1 MSHCPHVNSQDFP
14 SSRLSKNDSRILKT
28 SFIKRQTTN
37 LFPRLQGAVY
47 AISKDSVKL
56 QYYEDGVLKVT
67 ETDPQEGSYANLGL
81 YPHWCLGNIHQCP
94 HGITVDFWI
103 NVAPVTEDSPEVV
116 LFTSG
121 GNFYFSDGLYL
132 IQRFGDQYE
141 FGVSKQEHVWKIN
154 FRLFAD
160 TWVKVHAEWDVSEGL
175 MLVVDNSEWSQT
187 TPVRRDYF
195 PGTFDSFA
203 EVVTG
208 LTSDGM
214 IIDQD
219 ELFKIRHIIIHDRRI
234 NSTIEDDSF
243 VQTLAYP
250 GCVPE
255 TSYTGNFIPMDLA
268 GEEHPIESCRSM
280 CNAAIILMKN
290 GSFCSCAGREILS
303 EIDTRNGSCDSS
315 SVWQVFS
322 ASGVAEENPYSMTV
336 SVRTLQTRDY
346 VKPMETVIIEIKP
359 NHIAK
364 TSYEVDCGDGVTFVT
379 HKTSI
384 NYFWRSAGKHTIT
397 VRSRVGI
404 LSFESYFSFEVLDV
418 DENTAPEMVVLF
430 GAHDETHQFHGSF
443 ELFLTDLA
451 NISRCDVAFGDSNQL
466 SYDFKDQYFYHE
478 EFQHIFNTFGQYIVS
493 AHCKNNYGVDS
504 SSLMFLSKR
513 FDVPF
518 YHKVL
523 GDAFEVPLA
532 GGQAFV
538 ADIGV
543 VRNYDKPVNVH
554 KTDNNITV
562 PATLLKPFENI
573 ISLELNGEI
582 FHETMFF
589 MENIPANA
597 SILPDYREGAW
608 NLTTN
613 ISVVVPPG
621 NNMFVTCTFGLGEE
635 ESFFIYEAT
644 EPVTFPFEVEYE
656 NLGYYPLHV
665 IVSND
670 LGKTEV
676 EDLISVEVPIVSIVL
691 TVSNITNKE
700 DPVILGVVLNDGIDG
715 PDKVTFEIDHDDGN
729 VLPYTYRSH
738 SKFFTQYN
746 NSYVYRDWGIYT
758 ICVSASNSISRVMDC
773 ALVQVGKNITY
784 MDLQTTTTGRVS
796 TSQYAEINITVLTGS
811 DITYHVDFGDE
822 HPFTF
827 TDRDLL
833 TSENTESSHL
843 IRRKRE
849 TSAVQAD
856 PADNSSF
863 VITTVLPNFNT
874 SETTEEEVA
883 VSRAR
888 SFVVRG
894 CSCIVTV
901 RHLYSTVGYYE
912 VKANIS
918 NVFSSASAVL
928 CPYIIVDDS
937 DDTMCG
943 DTVVEMP
950 GYHTSRDNPYVH
962 IRSTPIDIDIQAQ
975 SPNCGGNGYEYTWKA
990 VNIVDNLEVP
1000 YTDLCKLEQTDNIF
1014 TIPAVSLEFGMYKLV
1029 TTVSPI
1035 GYKRK
1040 ANQKEI
1046 YIQII
1051 PSNPIATFKGDP
1063 SETFFSNGILTL
1075 DFSESH
1081 DPDLTSNIRQGV
1093 EYDLIC
1099 FQREAY
1105 DAFSGMTFENFL
1117 EGNITQLL
1125 IEDVIYESETMNPL
1139 RIYQYENCLTDL
1151 DDFVNAIMISNGRVT
1166 TSTSY
1171 FVATETV
1178 FSLIVSKEGRIS
1190 TVSKVIRMEYDNFE
1204 EQMNMLANAANLKDT
1219 GKALDIVNKIGTGG
1233 ARGNDSDA
1241 QEKQD
1246 QLKELAL
1253 TVVAAVTN
1261 YATNTDQVNR
1271 VVSTCSMFT
1280 AEKSTDTAREKA
1292 AGAINNT
1299 GDLIKTKFANQDNT
1313 ALESTLGDQ
1322 VQTLSNV
1329 APTGEA
1335 EKKEEKKT
1343 LRCKRRADP
1352 DAPDED
1358 TESATHY
1365 DALIKSK
1372 NLMANAILRDLYDF
1386 LFHHYAEFRTAV
1398 RKRIDNVKLPQ
1409 AVLKEDPVKLF
1420 LRLGLEWDPFDIQNV
1435 ILDACEIELDLSIKR
1450 TKEADKMVQAGS
1462 AGAVS
1467 SMSGLVL
1474 KNFEKE
1480 RCRRRRRRRSGTSTP
1495 EDEAPLAMKVT
1506 SEGISLNIEMG
1517 ENPNALTSKVA
1528 KQKRKKV
1535 SVDPC
1540 SVHDAEYEAEL
1551 AASSTASPVGVVTP
1565 ANSGTSPG
1573 ATSSPASDQVVTST
1587 RTPIG
1592 DHDDITDGYEVGKS
1606 KYTTQL
1612 SVDDGNS
1619 VTHETGGADE
1629 QTHTESSGGTGTDSG
1644 TDTSGTN
1651 GQTDTGS
1658 SGGSNADS
1666 SGGTDSETDTS
1677 GTGGQSNTGTSGG
1690 SNTDSSGGTDSGT
1703 DTSGTGGQTD
1713 SGTSGGSNTDS
1724 SGDTGTDSGTDT
1736 SGTGGQT
1743 DTGSSGGSNT
1753 DSSGG
1758 TGTDSGTNTD
1768 NTGGQTGTGSSGGTD
1783 SGTDGQTNSGTDEE
1797 QDFTEEAGTGTVNA
1811 VNKNNPYTYGSNSAR
1826 VTSEVS
1832 SINLV
1837 DPALGEPIKVE
1848 DSEEEMPI
1856 LINSKCAVPVYNA
1869 TIRQVR
1875 DAPPVSL
1882 YHSITMANNG
1892 SSLHFRITARENW
1905 DMTKF
1910 RICLVY
1916 NASTVDPPCIHEA
1929 IMPLGEDVFPE
1940 IREQNYSHWMEL
1952 RNTYFP
1958 PQNYTPTNGDFTVS
1972 VSLEKGH
1979 VDFRET
1985 VTEVVYDYQ
1994 LWTSGCLFWD
2004 TTTESFIGNGTRVS
2018 NLTTPEVTVCMTN
2031 HLTSFGGDFAVPPNT
2046 IDFTNVW
2053 AKFKNLNENAAVF
2066 STVISLIGLYII
2078 IMIWARY
2085 KDKKDIQKW
2094 GASPL
2099 DDNLPT
2105 DNYHYQ
2111 VTVQTGVRKLAATN
2125 SAVSFILSG
2134 EECDTGVRRL
2144 YDGRRKTFVRGSIM
2158 NYILSVENC
2167 LGSLNFLRIWHDNT
2181 GKGKMRSWYLDQI
2194 QVTDLQTGDRYFF
2207 LCDRWLAVEEDDGMV
2222 DRILPVAGLEDLAA
2236 FKQLFSSSVKKKLT
2250 NDHIWFSVFSRPTR
2264 SNFTRVQRI
2273 SCCVSLLFMTMIT
2286 NAMWFKSEENNANT
2300 SAMKIGPVSFT
2311 LQQVFVSFASTMIV
2325 FPVNFILMTF
2335 FRKCRP
2341 KKNGVMHKNQQVPKR
2356 GKWKSVSATQSQ
2368 TWNSVPMK
2376 SRWQRFKESI
2386 TNFIN
2391 FQRHK
2396 SKYQSEPDPDECVRE
2411 MKIAGIPESA
2421 QKKKKRKKKPGTLP
2435 HWCIYIAWVLCFF
2448 SITSSGFFTILYSME
2463 WGPEKANEW
2472 LTTFLMSFFQSVI
2485 VVQPIKVFC
2494 LVAFIACVLK
2504 KPDLSDEDPGEDLN
2518 NVIAAHDE
2526 EFMAKSNTAIDEIAL
2541 RRKVQN
2547 SEFKPPDVKTLE
2559 EQRQLRMMELKMEEV
2574 VREIGIYALFVLIL
2588 FFLSY
2593 QTRDS
2598 DSFLMAENLK
2608 TTLGSGFEKISTVS
2622 DYWNWLENKLI
2633 PNLYATQY
2641 SDGSEIKPWWDK
2653 RCIKDMESRRVGLP
2667 RLRQLRVKE
2676 DTCVV
2681 NPKLSTIIK
2690 HCRDE
2695 YGWTDDDAKHYLPGW
2710 VKPPKE
2716 NITALREEKS
2726 PWIYQNSI
2734 QLKSAP
2740 YIGTIS
2746 TYKGG
2751 GYVAMFE
2758 RNVTWTK
2765 RIVEQLK
2772 KDVWLDVYTR
2782 GVFLEFAVYNPN
2794 INLFSSAILL
2804 TEFISSGGAVA
2815 RIEFKVFRLLNYVGG
2830 FGILVMIFQVIYA
2843 CFSLYFFVRCI
2854 KKLRKEKM
2862 KYFARFWNLLEFILL
2877 CFCIAVIAMYA
2888 FKQILSELT
2897 MRALKD
2903 PDKADYVNFQSM
2915 AMYDELF
2922 GWMMACVVFLATV
2935 QFLKLLQFNK
2945 KMNMLG
2951 DTIKV
2956 ATKDLKVFSIAFA
2969 LYFFAFTACGHL
2981 LFGTSILAYSSLLGS
2996 AESMFAFTLG
3006 SFDFA
3011 AMADVNKVLGPLFF
3025 FTFVGVV
3032 YVGLMSMF
3040 FTIIGDAFTEVKANV
3055 EQSTNDYE
3063 IVSFMWKRIKAVLGL
3078 T

>member
-1 MSHCPHVNSQDFP
+1 MV
-14 SSRLSKNDSRILKT
+14 KT
-28 SFIKRQTTN
+28 AKFMKTIVFFVIFTGIAYGVSEDI
-37 LFPRLQGAVY
+37 
-47 AISKDSVKL
+47 VKL
-56 QYYEDGVLKVT
+56 HYFEN
-67 ETDPQEGSYANLGL
+67 ETLTISESGPQLGSYAHLGVH
-81 YPHWCLGNIHQCP
+81 PHWCLGNIHECR

-103 NVAPVTEDSPEVV
+103 NAVPVTEDAPEIV
-116 LFTSG
+116 LLTSG

-132 IQRFGDQYE
+132 LQRFGDQYE
-141 FGVSKQEHVWKIN
+141 FGVSKNELVWKVN

-160 TWVKVHAEWDVSEGL
+160 TWVKIHAEWDVTNGL
-175 MLVVDNSEWSQT
+175 TLVVDSTEWVQK
-187 TPVRRDYF
+187 TPETRDYF
-195 PGTFDSFA
+195 PGAFDGFV
-203 EVVTG
+203 EVVVGT
-208 LTSDGM
+208 TNDGM
-214 IIDQD
+214 IIDVD
-219 ELFKIRHIIIHDRRI
+219 ELFKIRNIVIHDQRI
-234 NSTIEDDSF
+234 NSTTENAVF
-243 VQTLAYP
+243 VETLAYP

-255 TSYTGNFIPMDLA
+255 TADIGNSTSVDVSGTENPVEA
-268 GEEHPIESCRSM
+268 CRSM
-280 CNAAIILMKN
+280 CNLAMALIKTNTL
-290 GSFCSCAGREILS
+290 CSCATRDVLS
-303 EIDTRNGSCDSS
+303 QIDTRNGSCDSDAVWLVYS
-315 SVWQVFS
+315 S
-322 ASGVAEENPYSMTV
+322 SGVKNDNPYSMAMN
-336 SVRTLQTRDY
+336 VRTLQTRDY
-346 VKPMETVIIEIKP
+346 VKPLETVVIEIKP
-359 NHIAK
+359 NHIAQ
-364 TSYEVDCGDGVTFVT
+364 TDYEVDCGDGVRFTT
-379 HKTSI
+379 DKTSI
-384 NYFWRSAGKHTIT
+384 DYYWVSEGVHNIT
-397 VRSRVGI
+397 VRSHVGI
-404 LSFESYFSFEVLDV
+404 LFFESNFVFEVRDV
-418 DENTAPEMVVLF
+418 DEGTGPEMVVLF
-430 GAHDETHQFHGSF
+430 GSHDETQQYHGSF
-443 ELFLTDLA
+443 DLFLTD
-451 NISRCDVAFGDSNQL
+451 NTSISKCDVDFGDSNPL
-466 SYDFKDQYFYHE
+466 RFDFTQYFHHE
-478 EFQHIFNTFGQYIVS
+478 EFEYVFNTFGQYIVS
-493 AHCKNNYGVDS
+493 AHCKNDYGFDS

-518 YHKVL
+518 SYKVL
-523 GDAFEVPLA
+523 GDAFDVPLT
-532 GGQAFV
+532 GGQSFV
-538 ADIGV
+538 TDIAV
-543 VRNYDKPVNVH
+543 VRNYENPLDVQKSDK
-554 KTDNNITV
+554 NITV
-562 PATLLKPFENI
+562 PPTLLKPFENI
-573 ISLELNGEI
+573 ISLQRNGEI
-582 FHETMFF
+582 FHETIFF
-589 MENIPANA
+589 VENVPANA

-613 ISVVVPPG
+613 ISIVVPPG

-635 ESFFIYEAT
+635 VSFYIYEAT

-656 NLGYYPLHV
+656 NLGYYPLHA

-670 LGKTEV
+670 LGRTEV
-676 EDLISVEVPIVSIVL
+676 DDLISVEVPIVSISL
-691 TVSNITNKE
+691 TVSNITNKDE
-700 DPVILGVVLNDGIDG
+700 PVILRVDLNDGFDG
-715 PDKVTFEIDHDDGN
+715 PDKVIFEIDHDDGST
-729 VLPYTYRSH
+729 LQYSYRSP
-738 SKFFTQYN
+738 SRYFTQYN
-746 NSYVYRDWGIYT
+746 NSYIYKDWGIYT
-758 ICVSASNSISRVMDC
+758 ICVSAANSISRVMDC
-773 ALVQVGKNITY
+773 ILVQVGQNITY
-784 MDLQTTTTGRVS
+784 MDLQTKTIGRVR
-796 TSQYAEINITVLTGS
+796 TGEYAEVNITVLTGS
-811 DITYHVDFGDE
+811 DISYYVDFGDDQ
-822 HPFTF
+822 PFTF
-827 TDRDLL
+827 YGRDIILTNDTGQTEQLRRRRQTDDMQID
-833 TSENTESSHL
+833 TN
-843 IRRKRE
+843 
-849 TSAVQAD
+849 
-856 PADNSSF
+856 DNIT
-863 VITTVLPNFNT
+863 VVVTTVLPSYND
-874 SETTEEEVA
+874 SSDDQEDESKPRSLA
-883 VSRAR
+883 VRNCDC
-888 SFVVRG
+888 V
-894 CSCIVTV
+894 VTV
-901 RHLYSTVGYYE
+901 RHLYFTAGYYE

-928 CPYIIVDDS
+928 CPFIIVDDS
-937 DDTMCG
+937 DDTICG
-943 DTVVEMP
+943 DTAIEMP
-950 GYHTSRDNPYVH
+950 GYHTSRENPYVH
-962 IRSTPIDIDIQAQ
+962 IRSTQIDIDVQAQ
-975 SPNCGGNGYEYTWKA
+975 TPNCGGNGFEYTWKA
-990 VNIVDNLEVP
+990 VNIVDGLEVP
-1000 YTDLCKLEQTDNIF
+1000 YVDLCTLEQQNNVF
-1014 TIPAVSLEFGMYKLV
+1014 SIPPVSLAFGLYRLV
-1029 TTVSPI
+1029 TTVSPV

-1040 ANQKEI
+1040 ASNKEI
-1046 YIQII
+1046 FIQII
-1051 PSNPIATFKGDP
+1051 PSNPIATFTGEET
-1063 SETFFSNGILTL
+1063 ETFFSNGILTL
-1075 DFSESH
+1075 DFKGSH
-1081 DPDLTSNIRQGV
+1081 DPDLTSNARQGV
-1093 EYDLIC
+1093 EFDLIC
-1099 FQREAY
+1099 FQKEAY
-1105 DAFSGMTFENFL
+1105 DSVGTQTLENFL
-1117 EGNITQLL
+1117 ESNTTQLL

-1139 RIYQYENCLTDL
+1139 RIYQYDNCLSDL
-1151 DDFVNAIMISNGRVT
+1151 DEFMNRIIISNGVIT

-1178 FSLIVSKEGRIS
+1178 FSLIVSKEGRFS

-1233 ARGNDSDA
+1233 SRGNDSEA
-1241 QEKQD
+1241 QEQQD

-1261 YATNTDQVNR
+1261 YATSTDQVNR
-1271 VVSTCSMFT
+1271 VVSTCSVFT
-1280 AEKSTDTAREKA
+1280 ADKSTDKAREKA
-1292 AGAINNT
+1292 AGAINST
-1299 GDLIKTKFANQDNT
+1299 GDLIKTKFANQDNA

-1322 VQTLSNV
+1322 VNTLSNV
-1329 APTGEA
+1329 APSGEA
-1335 EKKEEKKT
+1335 EKKEEKKA
-1343 LRCKRRADP
+1343 LRCKRRANP

-1358 TESATHY
+1358 IESATSY
-1365 DALIKSK
+1365 EALVKRK
-1372 NLMANAILRDLYDF
+1372 NLISNPILRDLYDF

-1398 RKRIDNVKLPQ
+1398 RHRIDNVKLPKD
-1409 AVLKEDPVKLF
+1409 VLKEEPTNLF

-1435 ILDACEIELDLSIKR
+1435 ILDPCEIELELSIAR
-1450 TKEADKMVQAGS
+1450 TKEADKLVQAGS

-1474 KNFEKE
+1474 NNFEKE
-1480 RCRRRRRRRSGTSTP
+1480 RCRRRRRRRSGINTD
-1495 EDEAPLAMKVT
+1495 DEKPLSMTVKSSKIRVSIKIAE
-1506 SEGISLNIEMG
+1506 EGS
-1517 ENPNALTSKVA
+1517 AASKVA
-1528 KQKRKKV
+1528 RKKRKKR

-1540 SVHDAEYEAEL
+1540 SVHDAEYDAEL
-1551 AASSTASPVGVVTP
+1551 AAASTVSPVGVVTP
-1565 ANSGTSPG
+1565 VNTGTSPG
-1573 ATSSPASDQVVTST
+1573 ATAYSPTARMTGGTTST
-1587 RTPIG
+1587 AAVMNGHDGVTEG
-1592 DHDDITDGYEVGKS
+1592 DEVGRLR
-1606 KYTTQL
+1606 YTTQMNVGGGD
-1612 SVDDGNS
+1612 SVIVDSDGFISTLPSVGSESNGGTGTNS
-1619 VTHETGGADE
+1619 GTNTGG
-1629 QTHTESSGGTGTDSG
+1629 TESGSSGGTDGGADGQTDTGSSGSTDGGTDSQTNTGSSGGTVGG
-1644 TDTSGTN
+1644 TD

-1658 SGGSNADS
+1658 SGGLD
-1666 SGGTDSETDTS
+1666 GGTD
-1677 GTGGQSNTGTSGG
+1677 
-1690 SNTDSSGGTDSGT
+1690 
-1703 DTSGTGGQTD
+1703 
-1713 SGTSGGSNTDS
+1713 
-1724 SGDTGTDSGTDT
+1724 
-1736 SGTGGQT
+1736 GQT
-1743 DTGSSGGSNT
+1743 DTGSG
-1753 DSSGG
+1753 
-1758 TGTDSGTNTD
+1758 
-1768 NTGGQTGTGSSGGTD
+1768 
-1783 SGTDGQTNSGTDEE
+1783 SGTDGGTDGQSGTNDGTEEE
-1797 QDFTEEAGTGTVNA
+1797 QDFTDEAGTGSVNA
-1811 VNKNNPYTYGSNSAR
+1811 VNKDNPYTYGSNSAR

-1832 SINLV
+1832 SLNLV
-1837 DPALGEPIKVE
+1837 DPETGEPIKVE
-1848 DSEEEMPI
+1848 DSDEEMPI
-1856 LINSKCAVPVYNA
+1856 LINSKCEVPIYNA
-1869 TIRQVR
+1869 TIRQER
-1875 DAPPVSL
+1875 GAERVSL
-1882 YHSITMANNG
+1882 YHSITMKNNG
-1892 SSLHFRITARENW
+1892 SSLHFRIAARENW
-1905 DMTKF
+1905 EMTKF

-1940 IREQNYSHWMEL
+1940 IREQNYTEWINL

-1958 PQNYTPTNGDFTVS
+1958 PQNYTPTNGDFTVA

-2004 TTTESFIGNGTRVS
+2004 ETTESFIGNGTRVS

-2066 STVISLIGLYII
+2066 STVIALIGLYII

-2085 KDKKDIQKW
+2085 MDKKDIQKW

-2111 VTVQTGVRKLAATN
+2111 VTVQTGVRKLAATK
-2125 SAVSFILSG
+2125 SGVSFILSG
-2134 EECDTGVRRL
+2134 EECDTGVRRM
-2144 YDGRRKTFVRGSIM
+2144 YDGNRKVFERGSIM
-2158 NYILSVENC
+2158 NYILSVESC

-2181 GKGKMRSWYLDQI
+2181 GKGKMRSWYLDQV

-2222 DRILPVAGLEDLAA
+2222 DRILPVAGLDDLAA

-2286 NAMWFKSEENNANT
+2286 NAMWFKSEDNNANT

-2311 LQQVFVSFASTMIV
+2311 LQQVFVSFASTLIV

-2341 KKNGVMHKNQQVPKR
+2341 KKNGIMHKNQNVPKR

-2368 TWNSVPMK
+2368 TWNRVPMK
-2376 SRWQRFKESI
+2376 SRWQRFKEAI
-2386 TNFIN
+2386 ANFIN

-2411 MKIAGIPESA
+2411 MKIAGIPDSG
-2421 QKKKKRKKKPGTLP
+2421 KKKKRKKKPGTLP

-2494 LVAFIACVLK
+2494 LVTFVACIIK

-2526 EFMAKSNTAIDEIAL
+2526 EFMAKSNTAIDEIAQ
-2541 RRKVQN
+2541 RRKIQN
-2547 SEFKPPDVKTLE
+2547 SEFKPPDMKTLE

-2598 DSFLMAENLK
+2598 DSFLMADNLK
-2608 TTLGSGFEKISTVS
+2608 STLGSGFDKISTVT

-2633 PNLYATQY
+2633 PSLYATHY
-2641 SDGSEIKPWWDK
+2641 HDGSVIKPWWDK
-2653 RCIKDMESRRVGLP
+2653 RCIKDLEARRVGLP

-2681 NPKLSTIIK
+2681 NPKLATLIK

-2695 YGWTDDDAKHYLPGW
+2695 YGWSDDDAKHYLPGW

-2716 NITALREEKS
+2716 NITALKKEKT
-2726 PWIYQNSI
+2726 PWVYQNSV

-2740 YIGTIS
+2740 YVGTIS

-2751 GYVAMFE
+2751 GYVALFE

-2765 RIVEQLK
+2765 RIIEELK
-2772 KDVWLDVYTR
+2772 RDVWLDVYTR

-2794 INLFSSAILL
+2794 INLFSSAVLL
-2804 TEFISSGGAVA
+2804 TEFVSSGGAVA

-2830 FGILVMIFQVIYA
+2830 FGILVLIFQVIYA
-2843 CFSLYFFVRCI
+2843 IFSLYFFIRCI
-2854 KKLRKEKM
+2854 KKVRKEKM

-2969 LYFFAFTACGHL
+2969 LYFFAFTACAHL
-2981 LFGTSILAYSSLLGS
+2981 LFGTSILAYSSLVGS

-3055 EQSTNDYE
+3055 ETSTNDYE
-3063 IVSFMWKRIKAVLGL
+3063 IVSFIWKKIKGVLGL